1 MRAATRDPLVVTAA
15 TGATGTGATGTGAR
29 AWPTVADAPA
39 DVEAAGC
46 VVLRTVPDAT
56 GGSTREVLLVHRSAT
71 PLRGADWSWPKGK
84 LEDGEPHA
92 VAAVREV
99 EEETGVRVGL
109 SLPLAEHR
117 YDLPDGRSKRVRY
130 WFATALP
137 EEVAFPASPEEVD
150 EVVWCSPEQARE
162 RLTFAADAT
171 LLDVLAG
178 HLAAGLDPALTW
190 PLVLLRHAR
199 AVPRS
204 AWDGEDAERPLLDAG
219 HAQAREL
226 AVLLGCW
233 DLRRAV
239 TSPWARCV
247 QTVLPAADAHGW
259 TVEEDEALS
268 EAGHAAEPRAA
279 AGVLAG
285 LLAEGGSSVVCS
297 HGPVLPD
304 LAAEVVRHAGGPAVA
319 DLLAPKLGKAEL
331 LVAHV
336 AGRGSTAR
344 VVAGERHRV

>member
-1 MRAATRDPLVVTAA
+1 VRAAAGDPLVVPAA
-15 TGATGTGATGTGAR
+15 AGAAP
-29 AWPTVADAPA
+29 AWPRVADAPV

-46 VVLRTVPDAT
+46 VVLRTVADAD
-56 GGSTREVLLVHRSAT
+56 GAGRREVLLVHRAAT

-130 WFATALP
+130 WFATPLP
-137 EEVAFPASPEEVD
+137 QEEAWAASPEEVD
-150 EVVWCSPEQARE
+150 EVAWCTPEQARE
-162 RLTFAADAT
+162 RLTFPADAT
-171 LLDVLAG
+171 LLDALAA
-178 HLAAGLDPALTW
+178 HLDAGLDPARTW

-199 AVPRS
+199 AVPRT
-204 AWDGEDAERPLLDAG
+204 AWDGEEAVRPLLDAG
-219 HAQAREL
+219 HVQARAL
-226 AVLLGCW
+226 VGLLGAW
-233 DLRRAV
+233 ELRRAV

-259 TVEEDEALS
+259 AVEEDDALT
-268 EAGHAAEPRAA
+268 EAGHATDPAGAV
-279 AGVLAG
+279 GVLAG
-285 LLAEGGSSVVCS
+285 LLAEGGGSVLCS

-304 LAAEVVRHAGGPAVA
+304 LAAEVVRRADADAVGA
-319 DLLAPKLGKAEL
+319 LLAPKLGKAEL

-336 AGRGSTAR
+336 AGLGAGAR

>member
-1 MRAATRDPLVVTAA
+1 MSAAVGDPQVVTAA
-15 TGATGTGATGTGAR
+15 ASAQDAAA
-29 AWPTVADAPA
+29 AWTTVAAAPA

-46 VVLRTVPDAT
+46 LVLRTRT
-56 GGSTREVLLVHRSAT
+56 GADGTGHREVLLVHRAAT

-84 LEDGEPHA
+84 LEPGEPHA

-130 WFATALP
+130 WFATPLP
-137 EEVAFPASPEEVD
+137 GEQAWTASPEEVD
-150 EVVWCSPEQARE
+150 EVAWCRPEQARE

-178 HLAAGLDPALTW
+178 HLEAGLDPAQTW

-199 AVPRS
+199 AVPRA
-204 AWDGEDAERPLLDAG
+204 AWDGEEAERPLLDTG
-219 HAQAREL
+219 HLQSRAL
-226 AVLLGCW
+226 APLLGCW
-233 DLRRAV
+233 ELRRAV

-259 TVEEDEALS
+259 AVEEDDALS
-268 EAGHAAEPRAA
+268 EAGSAADPGAA
-279 AGVLAG
+279 LDVLTG
-285 LLAEGGSSVVCS
+285 LLAEGGGSVVCS
-297 HGPVLPD
+297 HGPVLPG
-304 LAAEVVRHAGGPAVA
+304 LLAEVARRADVPAVA
-319 DLLAPKLGKAEL
+319 DLLGPKLGKAEL

>member
-1 MRAATRDPLVVTAA
+1 VRAAAGDPLVVPATTGPATAGS
-15 TGATGTGATGTGAR
+15 TNG
-29 AWPTVADAPA
+29 WPRVAEAPV

-46 VVLRTVPDAT
+46 VVLRTVPDAD
-56 GGSTREVLLVHRSAT
+56 GSGVRQVLLVHRAAT

-130 WFATALP
+130 WFATPLP
-137 EEVAFPASPEEVD
+137 GEQAWPASPEEVD
-150 EVVWCSPEQARE
+150 EVRWCTPEQARE
-162 RLTFAADAT
+162 RLTFPTDAT
-171 LLDVLAG
+171 LLDALAA
-178 HLAAGLDPALTW
+178 HLDAGLDPTQTW

-199 AVPRS
+199 AVPRTQ
-204 AWDGEDAERPLLDAG
+204 WDGEEAERPLLDRG
-219 HAQAREL
+219 HAQSREL
-226 AVLLGCW
+226 APLLGSW

-259 TVEEDEALS
+259 AVEEDEALS
-268 EAGHAAEPRAA
+268 EAGHAADPAA
-279 AGVLAG
+279 AVGVLTG
-285 LLAEGGSSVVCS
+285 LLAEGGGSVVCS

-304 LAAEVVRHAGGPAVA
+304 LAGEVVRRAAVPAVA
-319 DLLAPKLGKAEL
+319 DLLAPGLGKAEL

-336 AGRGSTAR
+336 DGRGSRAR

>member
-1 MRAATRDPLVVTAA
+1 
-15 TGATGTGATGTGAR
+15 
-29 AWPTVADAPA
+29 
-39 DVEAAGC
+39 VEAAGC
-46 VVLRTVPDAT
+46 LVLRTVPGAD
-56 GGSTREVLLVHRSAT
+56 GGEQREVLLVHRAAT

-130 WFATALP
+130 WFATPLP
-137 EEVAFPASPEEVD
+137 GEEAWTASPDEVD
-150 EVVWCSPEQARE
+150 EVAWCTPEQARE

-178 HLAAGLDPALTW
+178 HLDAGLDPARTW

-199 AVPRS
+199 AVPRT
-204 AWDGEDAERPLLDAG
+204 AWDGEEAVRPLLDAG
-219 HAQAREL
+219 HVQAREL
-226 AVLLGCW
+226 VALLGSW
-233 DLRRAV
+233 ALRRAV

-259 TVEEDEALS
+259 AVEEDESLT
-268 EAGHAAEPRAA
+268 EAGYAADPAGAA
-279 AGVLAG
+279 DVLAG
-285 LLAEGGSSVVCS
+285 LLAGGGGSLLCS
-297 HGPVLPD
+297 HGPVLPG
-304 LAAEVVRHAGGPAVA
+304 LAAEVVRHADADAVA
-319 DLLAPKLGKAEL
+319 QLLAPKLGKAEL

-336 AGRGSTAR
+336 AGRGSDAR